1 MRSTS
6 LPTSPAPQLFFST
19 PAQRTA
25 LARERFFGSGDRPS
39 GLVSEA
45 VFQSW
50 SRCLAA
56 RQSPRHAVAFEAV
69 TRARLNAAL
78 ERSRALLQA
87 SGDDIT
93 RLESALAGTG
103 ASVLLTDAQ
112 GVIVHAT
119 AHDHHHAPL
128 TRVAARVGVDLSE
141 AQLGTNAPAVVVKTQ
156 QAVTVH
162 GAEHFF
168 ENVHPLHCAAAPIRD
183 GQGHLAGVLD
193 LTVEAKP
200 FAFDAAALVGIYATL
215 IENRLLQ
222 ATAAGCLV
230 LQFQVC
236 SSMLGSPLEAL
247 VGINEQGRLAWHNGT
262 AQKLLGLDPPIAHLV
277 AHRVAPLV
285 VPLVAHD
292 VEAMFG
298 IQLNALLALTL
309 QPQAAPLR
317 LPNGLTVWLR
327 ARASAGQPQP
337 AHAPQPPSRQPAVP
351 TRAAEAEPDATA
363 PHLPAA
369 SSSTLD
375 QATGDVIERTLAECD
390 GNVSRA
396 ARRLGVSRGLL
407 YRRLRQLP
415 RPPRFP

>member
-25 LARERFFGSGDRPS
+25 LARERFFGGGERPS

-168 ENVHPLHCAAAPIRD
+168 ESVHPLHCAAAPIRD
-183 GQGHLAGVLD
+183 GHGGLAGVLD

-222 ATAAGCLV
+222 ATATGCLV

-247 VGINEQGRLAWHNGT
+247 VGINEQSRLAWHNGT
-262 AQKLLGLDPPIAHLV
+262 AQKLLGLDPPT
-277 AHRVAPLV
+277 APLA
-285 VPLVAHD
+285 AHD
-292 VEAMFG
+292 IEALFG
-298 IQLNALLALTL
+298 VQLNALLALTH
-309 QPQAAPLR
+309 QPQATPLR

-327 ARASAGQPQP
+327 ARAP
-337 AHAPQPPSRQPAVP
+337 AAPQRSAQLSIRSDEAPAAVVETGP
-351 TRAAEAEPDATA
+351 NLSA
-363 PHLPAA
+363 PHPPTATLC
-369 SSSTLD
+369 STLD
-375 QATGDVIERTLAECD
+375 QVTSDVIERTLAECD
-390 GNVSRA
+390 GNVSHA

-407 YRRLRQLP
+407 YRRLRQAP